1 MGKKE
6 EQINTNK
13 TPAKGEGAKD
23 AEKKN
28 VPKNDKG
35 QPLSEQDIMMY
46 KRYGKGPY
54 NDALK
59 KVEDEIKSLNQKITE
74 LGGIKETDT
83 GLAPRALWNLEKDS
97 KIKENA
103 LLVGRCTQI
112 INPGTQEAKYVVNF
126 KHYGKYV
133 TGLNKD
139 LAPTDIEEGMR
150 VGCQNPHEIGT
161 KVSIMLPLPPKID
174 PTVTMMTV
182 EEKPDVTY
190 NDIGGCKEQIEKIR
204 EVVEMPLLHPE
215 RFVALGI
222 DPPKGVLLFGPP
234 GTGKTLTARAVANR
248 TDACFIRV
256 IGGELN

>member
-13 TPAKGEGAKD
+13 APAKNEGTKD

-97 KIKENA
+97 KIKE
-103 LLVGRCTQI
+103 
-112 INPGTQEAKYVVNF
+112 
-126 KHYGKYV
+126 
-133 TGLNKD
+133 
-139 LAPTDIEEGMR
+139 
-150 VGCQNPHEIGT
+150 
-161 KVSIMLPLPPKID
+161 S
-174 PTVTMMTV
+174 
-182 EEKPDVTY
+182 
-190 NDIGGCKEQIEKIR
+190 
-204 EVVEMPLLHPE
+204 
-215 RFVALGI
+215 
-222 DPPKGVLLFGPP
+222 
-234 GTGKTLTARAVANR
+234 AVAPRSSTQAPKRPSTSSTLSITANM
-248 TDACFIRV
+248 
-256 IGGELN
+256 